1 MDRIEEEEKMVDR
14 RLEEVQGKGENMKGR
29 KTCIVGQISG
39 WKEMKDSCGQM
50 VGEVAG
56 VCEMA
61 RGRVEQL
68 KEDISMVV
76 ERRNTIL
83 MSNN

>member
-1 MDRIEEEEKMVDR
+1 MTVDS
-14 RLEEVQGKGENMKGR
+14 M
-29 KTCIVGQISG
+29 GQISG
-39 WKEMKDSCGQM
+39 WKEMKNNCGQM

-61 RGRVEQL
+61 SGRAEQL
-68 KEDISMVV
+68 KGDISIVV
-76 ERRNTIL
+76 GRRNNIL